1 MVEEDNTNQLQLS
14 LAPMGYSPTINM
26 SNEANMSKIPSEARL
41 LLDYYSTTI
50 IDLLT
55 MSPRHKPPWKTIHL
69 PCAMSALA
77 EIVVHGEARSFAKM
91 ALFYALLSISSYQ
104 ISLGT
109 KDSAERSQYW
119 LGKGNVHREKSEKY
133 LRLALDTNMPKTSRG
148 KYKEIL
154 MTTLS
159 MVTIGVSCSRF

>member
-1 MVEEDNTNQLQLS
+1 
-14 LAPMGYSPTINM
+14 MGYSPIINM
-26 SNEANMSKIPSEARL
+26 SNEANMVRIPSEARL

-77 EIVVHGEARSFAKM
+77 EIIVYGEARSFAKM

-119 LGKGNVHREKSEKY
+119 LEKGNVHKEKSEKY

-159 MVTIGVSCSRF
+159 MVTIGVGCSRFSCYWLICS